1 MKSRSSNTT
10 TIPSTP
16 DEKAKSDPAY
26 TPTALFYDIVLS
38 SDNATLFMPNDSV
51 RFSDGATELY
61 LREYFAIFGS
71 VPQIWHTVFSRL
83 IPLKIASW
91 GYLKAGTHLIPIPF
105 VSDHETVERSDNG
118 ASTTMTPSQYGIF
131 VSAVVY
137 SQLAV
142 ALQDD
147 PNFLAL
153 CFINGLDMNKA
164 IDWYR
169 GCMNALWAFAKD
181 DPSWTGVAI
190 QLD

>member
-1 MKSRSSNTT
+1 MKSRSKSTT
-10 TIPSTP
+10 NYQNAPEAAAI
-16 DEKAKSDPAY
+16 DDPAY

-51 RFSDGATELY
+51 EFSDDATELY
-61 LREYFAIFGS
+61 LREYYAIFGS
-71 VPQIWHTVFSRL
+71 VPQIWHTVFAKL

-91 GYLKAGTHLIPIPF
+91 GYLKAGKHLIPIPF
-105 VSDHETVERSDNG
+105 VPNPETVERSDNG

-131 VSAVVY
+131 VSAVVF

-142 ALQDD
+142 ALQHD

-153 CFINGLDMNKA
+153 SFINGLDINKA

-181 DPSWTGVAI
+181 DPTWTCVAD